1 MPRGEEN
8 PDPAKSAAMARQ
20 RRRDTRV
27 EMELRREL
35 HRRGLRYR
43 LQQRV
48 VPGAPRRSVDI
59 VFRAARVAVD
69 CRACWWH
76 GCPTHWTGPNRNRSW
91 WLSKLAANRDRDID
105 TERRL
110 ADAGWLVIVAWEHDD
125 PVDIAERVETAVAS
139 RRRPTQ
145 D

>member
-1 MPRGEEN
+1 
-8 PDPAKSAAMARQ
+8 
-20 RRRDTRV
+20 
-27 EMELRREL
+27 
-35 HRRGLRYR
+35 
-43 LQQRV
+43 
-48 VPGAPRRSVDI
+48 
-59 VFRAARVAVD
+59 
-69 CRACWWH
+69 
-76 GCPTHWTGPNRNRSW
+76 
-91 WLSKLAANRDRDID
+91 LSKLAANRDRDID